1 MKLPSGCVSTH
12 THDTQIIHK
21 HKQAARFLL
30 HTYKYSLTLSFS
42 GPEYFVLDLTFRKG
56 MTWGAGGRGRW
67 HQHWR
72 WHLATGKWAYL
83 GVTSRLPSSL
93 SQVSAEGN
101 LTSEALIWDHTRS
114 RITAWLPKHLR
125 RFSREISWYPL
136 PSLIFPVIEKTVLL
150 LIACLSPKET
160 TLIDPFLTW
169 LGELLKGQTMCIH
182 LDIPSIWPSAQD
194 AVKASW
200 IINK

>member
-1 MKLPSGCVSTH
+1 MWNYLQGVCPH

-160 TLIDPFLTW
+160 TLILSLTRTQSWKPYCPSGSRRLEIKQEGLFL
-169 LGELLKGQTMCIH
+169 
-182 LDIPSIWPSAQD
+182 
-194 AVKASW
+194 
-200 IINK
+200 INT